1 MTSEPV
7 RELTAIAGLPSY
19 IARRGKMG
27 DALCI
32 DVHPRMGMGALIA
45 KALLFHEMADR
56 AGLKP
61 EIVSTNSLY
70 LSPGSSDVLADY
82 FTGRPTQ
89 VRSRP
94 LSGKSYMWA
103 LRHGAPLH
111 MPLDRAAQLFATHF
125 NPAPAI
131 VEQVDKVLQG
141 RSSFDLSIHFRGT
154 DKVLESGTPDM
165 DRALQHIGG
174 FLDGTRG
181 KDVFLATDDNAF
193 RRVLTTRYPQHT
205 FSSYDLSVLPDDTPR
220 HFSAMSARDKAV
232 ESLVN
237 IFLLARSP
245 VIVRSSS
252 YMSAISVLANPAMK
266 TITLNKTLTGRQI
279 FPEHEIIEAEQAA
292 GGPQR

>member
-1 MTSEPV
+1 
-7 RELTAIAGLPSY
+7 
-19 IARRGKMG
+19 
-27 DALCI
+27 
-32 DVHPRMGMGALIA
+32 MGALIA
-45 KALLFHEMADR
+45 KALLCHEMADR
-56 AGLKP
+56 VGLRP

-82 FTGRPTQ
+82 FTGRTAH
-89 VRSRP
+89 VRSKP
-94 LSGKSYMWA
+94 ISGKSLMWTM
-103 LRHGAPLH
+103 RHEAPLH
-111 MPLDRAAQLFATHF
+111 ITLDRAAQLFATHF

-131 VEQVDKVLQG
+131 VEQIYTVLQG

-165 DRALQHIGG
+165 DRALRHIGG
-174 FLDGTRG
+174 FLDGTQG

-193 RRVLTTRYPQHT
+193 RRVLTTRYPEHT
-205 FSSYDLSVLPDDTPR
+205 FFSYDLSVLPDDTPR

-252 YMSAISVLANPAMK
+252 YMSAISVLANPSMK
-266 TITLNKTLTGRQI
+266 TITLNKTLTARQI